1 MRRVA
6 QHHAHCDTPSTTPS
20 TTPITTPSTHL
31 RELSLKKKT
40 PCPEAKGRDKRQRR
54 LYIVL
59 RRQT

>member
-6 QHHAHCDTPSTTPS
+6 QRHAHCDTPSTTPS
-20 TTPITTPSTHL
+20 TTPITHL
-31 RELSLKKKT
+31 WELSLKKK
-40 PCPEAKGRDKRQRR
+40 PLCPEAKGRDKRQRR